1 MFGSFFDKGTSHTAD
16 PIAEEGFELYKDELN
31 ALSPGLQQML
41 QGVINNPYYQGELS
55 ASLDPYMTDAY
66 GMIGDYTTN
75 MFGNAQ
81 NMMDNILGQMG
92 QFDNY
97 GQMLADYNTRIS
109 DPNAAFDYANQ
120 FANSSMVNDMID
132 AASTDVTRNLYEN
145 TLPGIDRAA
154 AMRGNTNSNRTGI
167 AEGIATRG
175 AADRIADIGANIRNN
190 MFGQGLGQFNKNLA
204 AELAGLTQMGSAYG
218 NMAGLYN
225 DAFTMG
231 GNAID
236 ALYGMGN
243 YMMGID
249 QAALDR
255 LYGDY
260 QFGTQ
265 LPFDLYGKYMN
276 PFANLAS
283 FSGKGNF
290 QEQPSDA
297 EKIGQA
303 IDVGQQIGGLF
314 S

>member
-1 MFGSFFDKGTSHTAD
+1 MFGSFFDKGTSHTPD
-16 PIAEEGFELYKDELN
+16 PIATEGFDLYKDELA
-31 ALSPGLQQML
+31 ALSPGLQNLL
-41 QGVINNPYYQGELS
+41 QNTIQNPFYPGQLS
-55 ASLDPYMTDAY
+55 ANIDPYMTDAY

-97 GQMLADYNTRIS
+97 GQMLSDYNTRFN

-145 TLPGIDRAA
+145 TLPGIDRRAVA
-154 AMRGNTNSNRTGI
+154 QGNTNSNRTGI
-167 AEGIATRG
+167 AEGVAIRG
-175 AADRIADIGANIRNN
+175 AGDRISDIGANIRGS
-190 MFGQGLGQFNKNLA
+190 MFGQGLGQFNKNMA
-204 AELAGLTQMGSAYG
+204 AELAGLQQMGKAYG
-218 NMAGLYN
+218 DMAGLYG

-231 GNAID
+231 GNALD

-260 QFGTQ
+260 QFGVS

-276 PFANLAS
+276 PYANLAN

-297 EKIGQA
+297 EKLGQLIDIGTT
-303 IDVGQQIGGLF
+303 VKGLF
-314 S
+314 

>member
-16 PIAEEGFELYKDELN
+16 PIAEEGFDLYKDELA
-31 ALSPGLQQML
+31 ALSPGLQNLL
-41 QGVINNPYYQGELS
+41 QNTIQNPYYQGQLS
-55 ASLDPYMTDAY
+55 ADVDPYMTDVY
-66 GMIGDYTTN
+66 GMIGDYATN
-75 MFGNAQ
+75 MFGNSQ
-81 NMMDNILGQMG
+81 NMMDNIMGQMG

-97 GQMLADYNTRIS
+97 GQMLSDYNTRIN

-120 FANSSMVNDMID
+120 FANSGMVNNMID

-175 AADRIADIGANIRNN
+175 AGDRIADIGANIRGS
-190 MFGQGLGQFNKNLA
+190 MFGQGLGQYNKNTA
-204 AELAGLTQMGSAYG
+204 AELAGLGAMGNAYG
-218 NMAGLYN
+218 NMANLYG

-231 GNAID
+231 GNALD

-243 YMMGID
+243 SMMGID

-260 QFGTQ
+260 QFGTA
-265 LPFDLYGKYMN
+265 LPFDLFGKYMT
-276 PFANLAS
+276 PYANMAS

-297 EKIGQA
+297 DNVAQALKIGSTIA
-303 IDVGQQIGGLF
+303 GF
-314 S
+314 F

>member
-1 MFGSFFDKGTSHTAD
+1 
-16 PIAEEGFELYKDELN
+16 
-31 ALSPGLQQML
+31 
-41 QGVINNPYYQGELS
+41 
-55 ASLDPYMTDAY
+55 
-66 GMIGDYTTN
+66 
-75 MFGNAQ
+75 
-81 NMMDNILGQMG
+81 
-92 QFDNY
+92 
-97 GQMLADYNTRIS
+97 
-109 DPNAAFDYANQ
+109 
-120 FANSSMVNDMID
+120 
-132 AASTDVTRNLYEN
+132 
-145 TLPGIDRAA
+145 
-154 AMRGNTNSNRTGI
+154 RGNTNSNRTGI

-190 MFGQGLGQFNKNLA
+190 MFGQGLNQFNKGMA
-204 AELAGLTQMGSAYG
+204 AELAGLQQMGSAYG

-225 DAFTMG
+225 DAFNMG
-231 GNAID
+231 GSAID

-276 PFANLAS
+276 PYANLAG

-297 EKIGQA
+297 EKLGQVFDIG
-303 IDVGQQIGGLF
+303 GQIGGLF
-314 S
+314 K

>member
-16 PIAEEGFELYKDELN
+16 PIAEEGFDLYKDEL
-31 ALSPGLQQML
+31 AGLSPGLQNLL
-41 QGVINNPYYQGELS
+41 QNTIQNPYYQGQLS
-55 ASLDPYMTDAY
+55 ADVDPYMTDVY
-66 GMIGDYTTN
+66 GMIGDYATN
-75 MFGNAQ
+75 MFGNSQ
-81 NMMDNILGQMG
+81 NILNNIMGQMG

-97 GQMLADYNTRIS
+97 GQMLSDYNTRIN

-120 FANSSMVNDMID
+120 FANSGMVNNMID

-145 TLPGIDRAA
+145 TLPGLDRAA

-175 AADRIADIGANIRNN
+175 AADRIADIGANIRGSA
-190 MFGQGLGQFNKNLA
+190 FGQGLGQYNKNTA
-204 AELAGLTQMGSAYG
+204 AELAGLTQMGTAYG
-218 NMAGLYN
+218 NMAGLYE

-231 GNAID
+231 GNALD

-243 YMMGID
+243 SMMGID

-260 QFGTQ
+260 QFGTE
-265 LPFDLYGKYMN
+265 LPFNLFGQYMN
-276 PFANLAS
+276 PYGNLAS

-297 EKIGQA
+297 DKLGQA
-303 IDVGQQIGGLF
+303 IDIGTTIMGF
-314 S
+314 F